1 MSADSASVQFVAKSS
16 LSASLN
22 AEAAL
27 TAQLGAGAAVVNDY
41 LIQTEEIEDGHR
53 LTITRG
59 SEVQTFDLKNGAP
72 GSKDAVLYTPQELSA
87 DQQAQARANIGI
99 AEQGEVI
106 RCEVGSGRQFESF
119 TECLRALK
127 DDEREKII
135 DVYGGSYD
143 ILEELGG
150 QDFLDG
156 LTGAESWCDV
166 CDVIPPNTTVVGH
179 GRVELKMELP
189 ETTESAVAAL
199 LSPVNM
205 MGSARLRNLS
215 VIGGNCRCCVH
226 CEGGTLE
233 RFNNALWELE
243 DCRIEKTSAALGT
256 ANAVVCGLNDG
267 AFFRLRNSVVEC
279 AASGAISIRANGS
292 AHAASPQVVIED
304 CALIAGYFPITFSSQ
319 KREDMQSVVRALV
332 ANCYAPNFMRKQADE
347 AGTKDCFE
355 VTYVNTPHKT
365 QVSEFLI
372 DVIPDVEY
380 DNYDLK
386 KGVLYTAQSLTGAE
400 QAQAR
405 ANIGA
410 VSADECVASA
420 DYAPVDRTSEMTQ
433 PVGRDGSGKLWT
445 APGSEGSGESA
456 DSVLYTAQSLT
467 VDQQTQARKNIDCV
481 GNIVC
486 ETRRAFQSVPT
497 GLPGMIEDSGN
508 ALIVHGSEDAFGLPM
523 VSNSEN
529 LFPYPYEGAKTNGNT
544 GVTFS
549 TYYRWITLSG
559 DGTGSGTAT
568 FYPLGTD
575 YRDISELGLAPG
587 DTYRFCIKANKKPN
601 VTTGNVE
608 LRFLSDTGSTLVN
621 QIAYIPTNDA
631 LLTESSE
638 YTVPEGAVL
647 FRLRILATATAAWDD
662 VCIYPIL
669 LKASAT
675 LDKLGA
681 ELAEGER
688 AELPYAQIMGMAQ
701 VNTFDYEHSYRYKI
715 DAKTY
720 IDNHMSEAK
729 MTYVTP
735 EQFGAVGDGIADDAQ
750 AIAACFA
757 EAQVQGVPVRMDQAY
772 CTSQP
777 VVVGSNMD
785 VEINSLKYSGAD
797 CAVILNGA
805 ASALRVNQ
813 LDSAGMGLM
822 LRAEDVMVQHN
833 AVQLGSVTSKSHG
846 ISLEIADGSKM
857 AIAQNRID
865 FRNITAGGDG
875 CHCIT
880 NRRKEI
886 PTYIP
891 ENSFFGGQCSNADW
905 AYFGSGGNS
914 KFYGIQVEG
923 KIKGGFCF
931 VGGANALIVGDRHV
945 ESMRDGEYPYLKI
958 YSEETPSSSYSG
970 SITGL
975 TWISPSSISVNEIDV
990 SGVATKNIAGDG
1002 ESYITSSGSLGRILC
1017 SIGSYKETGTD
1028 SAAHYQIFGRS
1039 AIIWCNCLIF
1049 QDVPDKHY
1057 IVTKNLDLRT
1067 IDADTPGMPTVFEI
1081 DCTDC
1086 VIHLHPTYCFMGLSR
1101 FHVVQTEDYQATIYD
1116 SYSGNAIFDGST
1128 YGAGTFEVTTRI
1140 NGDNARINGEGMI
1153 WKVRRIGLNI
1163 DADGNATI

>member
-1 MSADSASVQFVAKSS
+1 MNTNSISVQLGTETS
-16 LSASLN
+16 LSARMETETSLS
-22 AEAAL
+22 AGLATETSFAG
-27 TAQLGAGAAVVNDY
+27 QLGTGAAVVNDY
-41 LIQTEEIEDGHR
+41 LIRTEEIEDGHR

-59 SEVQTFDLKNGAP
+59 SEVQSIDVMNGAKGDP
-72 GSKDAVLYTPQELSA
+72 GEDAPQDAVLYTPQSLTVE
-87 DQQAQARANIGI
+87 QQAQVRENIGI
-99 AEQGEVI
+99 AEQGDMMTY
-106 RCEVGSGRQFESF
+106 EVGPERQFESF
-119 TECLRALK
+119 TDCLRALEDNEQSK
-127 DDEREKII
+127 RI
-135 DVYGGSYD
+135 DIYEGTYD
-143 ILEELGG
+143 IYSELGG
-150 QDFLDG
+150 Q
-156 LTGAESWCDV
+156 TNPMV
-166 CDVIPPNTTVVGH
+166 PPNTEIVGH
-179 GRVELKMELP
+179 GRVELMA
-189 ETTESAVAAL
+189 SDGSD
-199 LSPVNM
+199 LSIVNLS
-205 MGSARLRNLS
+205 GSAKLKNLMIACSVGYACVRADGPTSGKYDGVVWEIENCALEYSKAEVMIGGGGLCCVDTTLRRGVELHLRNTVCKAGAYELKGTVLKLTNRAIAS
-215 VIGGNCRCCVH
+215 NVSPRVRISDCVLDGGIDLYSHTSPTVNPFTVVDVQIENSH
-226 CEGGTLE
+226 ITGNVYKEALE
-233 RFNNALWELE
+233 E
-243 DCRIEKTSAALGT
+243 
-256 ANAVVCGLNDG
+256 
-267 AFFRLRNSVVEC
+267 
-279 AASGAISIRANGS
+279 
-292 AHAASPQVVIED
+292 
-304 CALIAGYFPITFSSQ
+304 SSHGF
-319 KREDMQSVVRALV
+319 LV
-332 ANCYAPNFMRKQADE
+332 
-347 AGTKDCFE
+347 DCFR
-355 VTYVNTPHKT
+355 VTYINTPHT
-365 QVSEFLI
+365 SRSYGISNL
-372 DVIPDVEY
+372 IPDVVY
-380 DNYDLK
+380 DNLDK
-386 KGVLYTAQSLTGAE
+386 K
-400 QAQAR
+400 
-405 ANIGA
+405 
-410 VSADECVASA
+410 
-420 DYAPVDRTSEMTQ
+420 
-433 PVGRDGSGKLWT
+433 K
-445 APGSEGSGESA
+445 
-456 DSVLYTAQSLT
+456 SVLYTAQELT
-467 VDQQTQARKNIDCV
+467 EDQKAKARENIDCV
-481 GNIVC
+481 RNIIC
-486 ETRRAFQSVPT
+486 ETEWAFQSVPT
-497 GLPGMIEDSGN
+497 ELPGMIEDSGN

-681 ELAEGER
+681 ELAEGKR

-735 EQFGAVGDGIADDAQ
+735 EQFGAVGDGISDDAQ

-777 VVVGSNMD
+777 VVIGSNMD
-785 VEINSLKYSGAD
+785 VEINRLKYTGAD

-865 FRNITAGGDG
+865 FRHITAGGDD
-875 CHCIT
+875 CYCIT
-880 NRRKEI
+880 NRRREI
-886 PTYIP
+886 PTYIT

-914 KFYGIQVEG
+914 KFYSIQVEG

-1017 SIGSYKETGTD
+1017 TIGSYKETGTD

-1039 AIIWCNCLIF
+1039 AIIWCNRLIF

-1057 IVTKNLDLRT
+1057 IVTRNLDLRT

-1081 DCTDC
+1081 GCTDC

>member
-1 MSADSASVQFVAKSS
+1 
-16 LSASLN
+16 
-22 AEAAL
+22 
-27 TAQLGAGAAVVNDY
+27 
-41 LIQTEEIEDGHR
+41 
-53 LTITRG
+53 
-59 SEVQTFDLKNGAP
+59 
-72 GSKDAVLYTPQELSA
+72 
-87 DQQAQARANIGI
+87 
-99 AEQGEVI
+99 
-106 RCEVGSGRQFESF
+106 
-119 TECLRALK
+119 
-127 DDEREKII
+127 
-135 DVYGGSYD
+135 
-143 ILEELGG
+143 
-150 QDFLDG
+150 
-156 LTGAESWCDV
+156 
-166 CDVIPPNTTVVGH
+166 
-179 GRVELKMELP
+179 
-189 ETTESAVAAL
+189 
-199 LSPVNM
+199 
-205 MGSARLRNLS
+205 
-215 VIGGNCRCCVH
+215 
-226 CEGGTLE
+226 
-233 RFNNALWELE
+233 
-243 DCRIEKTSAALGT
+243 
-256 ANAVVCGLNDG
+256 
-267 AFFRLRNSVVEC
+267 
-279 AASGAISIRANGS
+279 
-292 AHAASPQVVIED
+292 
-304 CALIAGYFPITFSSQ
+304 
-319 KREDMQSVVRALV
+319 
-332 ANCYAPNFMRKQADE
+332 
-347 AGTKDCFE
+347 
-355 VTYVNTPHKT
+355 
-365 QVSEFLI
+365 
-372 DVIPDVEY
+372 
-380 DNYDLK
+380 
-386 KGVLYTAQSLTGAE
+386 
-400 QAQAR
+400 
-405 ANIGA
+405 
-410 VSADECVASA
+410 
-420 DYAPVDRTSEMTQ
+420 
-433 PVGRDGSGKLWT
+433 
-445 APGSEGSGESA
+445 
-456 DSVLYTAQSLT
+456 
-467 VDQQTQARKNIDCV
+467 
-481 GNIVC
+481 
-486 ETRRAFQSVPT
+486 
-497 GLPGMIEDSGN
+497 MIEDSGN

-735 EQFGAVGDGIADDAQ
+735 EQFGAVGDGISDDAQ

-777 VVVGSNMD
+777 VVIGSNMD
-785 VEINSLKYSGAD
+785 VEINRLKYTGAD
-797 CAVILNGA
+797 CAVILNGS

-865 FRNITAGGDG
+865 FRHITAGGDD
-875 CHCIT
+875 CYCIT
-880 NRRKEI
+880 NRRREI
-886 PTYIP
+886 PTYIT

-931 VGGANALIVGDRHV
+931 VDDANALIVGDRHV
-945 ESMRDGEYPYLKI
+945 EAMRDGANPYLKI
-958 YSEETPSSSYSG
+958 YSEETPSAANSG

-990 SGVATKNIAGDG
+990 SGVARTNTTDG
-1002 ESYITSSGSLGRILC
+1002 GAESYIVSAGSLGRILC
-1017 SIGSYKETGTD
+1017 DVGSYKETGTD
-1028 SAAHYQIFGRS
+1028 SAARYQVFGRG
-1039 AIIWCNCLIF
+1039 AIIWCNCMIF
-1049 QDVPDKHY
+1049 QDVPEKY
-1057 IVTKNLDLRT
+1057 YTVSENLDLRT
-1067 IDADTPGMPTVFEI
+1067 IGANTPGMPTTFEI
-1081 DCTDC
+1081 GCTNC
-1086 VIHLHPTYCFMGLSR
+1086 EIHLHPSYCFMGIRR
-1101 FHVVQTEDYQATIYD
+1101 FEVVQTEEYQATIYD
-1116 SYSGNAIFDGST
+1116 SYANSVVFDGSAH
-1128 YGAGTFEVTTRI
+1128 GAGTFEVSTCI
-1140 NGDNARINGEGMI
+1140 DGDNARINGEGMV
-1153 WKVRRIGLNI
+1153 WRVRRI
-1163 DADGNATI
+1163 A